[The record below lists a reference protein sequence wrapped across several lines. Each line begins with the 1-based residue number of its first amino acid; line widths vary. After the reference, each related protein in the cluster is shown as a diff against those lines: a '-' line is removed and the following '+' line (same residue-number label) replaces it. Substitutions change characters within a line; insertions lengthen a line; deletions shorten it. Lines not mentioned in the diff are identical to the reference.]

1 MKSFRNRPIGWRN
14 ESYRHYLASKG
25 ISTAVR
31 DTRSMPTYLAS
42 KGISNKFYA
51 RRTLFHGTD
60 ERNISSIMN
69 EGLLPKVPLWD
80 ERIRRSNVDNIR
92 RNEKELKRL
101 FKAEGTGRKLSDRPE
116 WDIEGYK
123 LQIAREKRDLES
135 LSTPRVSLT
144 TRPEVASRFTTES
157 RGFSPAG
164 KMLSDEQV
172 GGGSKNVIL
181 KVAVEENDLVP
192 VSAGGWNLGEFRSL
206 KRIAPEDIG
215 VVSDEE
221 RQQLIEGNSK

>member
-1 MKSFRNRPIGWRN
+1 MISFRAKPIGWRG

-25 ISTAVR
+25 IS
-31 DTRSMPTYLAS
+31 
-42 KGISNKFYA
+42 NKFYV

-60 ERNISSIMN
+60 ERNVSSIMN

-80 ERIRRSNVDNIR
+80 EHGRRINIDNIR

-101 FKAEGTGRKLSDRPE
+101 FKAEGTGRKLSDYPDR
-116 WDIEGYK
+116 DIEGYK
-123 LQIAREKRDLES
+123 LQIAREKRDLER

-144 TRPEVASRFTTES
+144 TRPEVASRFATES

-172 GGGSKNVIL
+172 GGRGKNVIL
-181 KVAVEENDLVP
+181 KVAVEDDDLVSE
-192 VSAGGWNLGEFRSL
+192 SAGGWNLGEFRSL
-206 KRIAPEDIG
+206 KRIAPEDIS
-215 VVSDEE
+215 VISDEE
-221 RQQLIEGNSK
+221 RQKLIEIEK